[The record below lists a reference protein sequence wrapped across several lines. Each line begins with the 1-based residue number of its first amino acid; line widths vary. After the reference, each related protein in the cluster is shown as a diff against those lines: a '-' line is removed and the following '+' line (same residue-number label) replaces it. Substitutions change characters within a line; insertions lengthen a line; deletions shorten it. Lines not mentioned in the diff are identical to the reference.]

1 MRRKQQMAFKKLK
14 LRLPTM
20 PMLKFLNFTKPF
32 EVHIDENG
40 FAICGVLMQD
50 GHPIVFENKKHVRA
64 QIWWPTHEKQLF
76 AIVNCFK
83 AWQNYLGTHK
93 T

>member
-1 MRRKQQMAFKKLK
+1 MAFKKLK
-14 LRLPTM
+14 LRLPTI

-50 GHPIVFENKKHVRA
+50 GHPIVF
-64 QIWWPTHEKQLF
+64 
-76 AIVNCFK
+76 
-83 AWQNYLGTHK
+83 
-93 T
+93 